1 MLVFKIAWR
10 NILRHKGKSIVIGSI
25 LFLGALIMTLGNATA
40 IGMQKGVE
48 ENIVRGF
55 TGHIILVS
63 DQETKDNV
71 LFTPMAKPLKILRE
85 YNRLSEV
92 LRGQEYVQ
100 DFIPMTRGGVAILGG
115 SGMNF
120 LLTFGCNFEDFQR
133 VFSHPVEVVE
143 GRLLANGDHGLLI
156 NEKARQ
162 NQHKM
167 QGYWLVPAGYELD
180 KDNLSKEALAE
191 LPGLALKNE
200 LELGGFGEPNSTDM
214 SLPIR
219 AITRFKSL
227 NNLMQEISIMD
238 IESFRQIFGYYTA
251 ADMVQELPPEQEQLL
266 ASGEEDLFSSAD
278 IFSSGS
284 GSTSTVAELE
294 ETIHAVAAPARA
306 IDYDNAAYNYVSILL
321 KPGEDVNKAV
331 ARTQKLMKDN
341 GLPVKVLSWKKASG
355 QVAQISDILRMVINV
370 FVLLLF
376 FVAIIIIMNTLSMTA
391 LERTEEF
398 GMMRAVGARK
408 GFITRMFLS
417 ETVALSAIFGGAG
430 ILVGALVAWIFHPLG
445 ISSGESEILELLFGG
460 EVFQPTLGVGGVV
473 SGIVALGVVTVL
485 AVLYPLFVAR
495 RITPLDAINRH

>member
-10 NILRHKGKSIVIGSI
+10 NLFRHKGKSIIIGSI

-71 LFTPMAKPLKILRE
+71 LFTPMAKPLKILRDYE
-85 YNRLSEV
+85 QIAAL
-92 LRGQEYVQ
+92 LRQQDYVK

-120 LLTFGCNFEDFQR
+120 LLSFGCNFEDFQR
-133 VFSHPVEVVE
+133 VFGHPVEALE
-143 GRLLANGDHGLLI
+143 GQLLTNGDHGLLI
-156 NEKARQ
+156 NEKSRE
-162 NQHKM
+162 NLHKM
-167 QGYWLVPAGYELD
+167 QGYWLVPAGQQLD
-180 KDNLSKEALAE
+180 KDHLSKEARAE
-191 LPGLALKNE
+191 LPGLPVRSDLA
-200 LELGGFGEPNSTDM
+200 LGGFGEPNSTDM
-214 SLPIR
+214 TLPVK

-251 ADMVQELPPEQEQLL
+251 ADVVEHLPPEQEKLL
-266 ASGEEDLFSSAD
+266 ASGEEDLFGSGD
-278 IFSSGS
+278 IFTSGS
-284 GSTSTVAELE
+284 SSTVAELE
-294 ETIHAVAAPARA
+294 KTIRAEVPAARQ
-306 IDYDNAAYNYVSILL
+306 INYDNAAYNYVSILL
-321 KPGEDVNKAV
+321 KPGEDLGRAV
-331 ARTQKLMKDN
+331 GRTRQLMKDG
-341 GLPVKVLSWKKASG
+341 GLPVKVLSWKQASG
-355 QVAQISDILRMVINV
+355 QVAQLADILRMIINV
-370 FVLLLF
+370 FVILLF

-417 ETVALSAIFGGAG
+417 ETVALSAAFGGAG
-430 ILVGALVAWIFHPLG
+430 ILVGALVAWLMHPLG
-445 ISSGESEILELLFGG
+445 ITAGSSEILELLFGG
-460 EVFQPTLGVGGVV
+460 EVFQPTLGVGGVAG
-473 SGIVALGVVTVL
+473 GIVALGVVTVL
-485 AVLYPLFVAR
+485 SVLYPLVVAR